1 MFTIGADEAL
11 RTHPQTQ
18 NATIYIDIACIQ
30 ETHKDRTD
38 TQANGERERKI
49 CLATVTRK
57 HTQIQMINIVQA
69 IKRKP
74 PYIWRRNRHKN
85 KSDILRIDHISN

>member
-38 TQANGERERKI
+38 TQANGEREKDLSGDCNAQTYTNTNDKYRTSDKKETAI
-49 CLATVTRK
+49 YLAA
-57 HTQIQMINIVQA
+57 QS
-69 IKRKP
+69 P
-74 PYIWRRNRHKN
+74 
-85 KSDILRIDHISN
+85 